1 MIFTII
7 VVHRAETDDQ
17 EIRSENVFLVEGW
30 LSYSAGVKYAL
41 KQRNRLIQ
49 EVDGV
54 GPMTREEFLNVYRV
68 HVFRR
73 EPLIGKHGNVVAR
86 RPK

>member
-1 MIFTII
+1 MIFTLI
-7 VVHRAETDDQ
+7 VVQHKEGFQ
-17 EIRSENVFLVEGW
+17 EVESENVFLVEGW
-30 LSYSAGVKYAL
+30 LSYSASVKYAL